1 MCGGGSAPLGRA
13 EPSHCTR
20 KKNQVRIAL
29 CCLVVLTTGWLN
41 ASKPDAKKSSL
52 ASYLARVQMEQPA
65 APTLSPGSI
74 WVDSGR
80 MASLSTDYKAMV
92 VGDLIEIV
100 VVQGVTSTNANSVAT
115 NRTLSTSSGITS
127 LPGKLNVGGVSS
139 LLGLNSSEALAGKGA
154 ASTAT
159 NVTTNLSGRVVAVL
173 ASGNLV
179 VEAERIINMNN
190 EKQTIIL
197 RGVVRRGDIG
207 PTNTVASDAV
217 GDLELE
223 IKGKG
228 VISDGVRPPHPVLR
242 AILRI
247 LNF

>member
-1 MCGGGSAPLGRA
+1 
-13 EPSHCTR
+13 
-20 KKNQVRIAL
+20 VRIVL
-29 CCLVVLTTGWLN
+29 CCLLVLTTGWLN

-127 LPGKLNVGGVSS
+127 LPGKLNVSGVSS

-228 VISDGVRPPHPVLR
+228 VVSDGVRPPRRWLR
-242 AILRI
+242 TILSF
-247 LNF
+247 LDF

>member
-1 MCGGGSAPLGRA
+1 MKTL
-13 EPSHCTR
+13 
-20 KKNQVRIAL
+20 L
-29 CCLVVLTTGWLN
+29 CCLLLLTSTELN
-41 ASKPDAKKSSL
+41 ASKRDTKDGGLAK
-52 ASYLARVQMEQPA
+52 YLARLQVAQPA
-65 APTLSPGSI
+65 APPLTLGSI

-80 MASLSTDYKAMV
+80 MAALSADYKAMN
-92 VGDLIEIV
+92 VGDLLEIV
-100 VVQGVTSTNANSVAT
+100 VVQGVTSTNSNAVST
-115 NRTLSTSSGITS
+115 NRTLNTSSGISS
-127 LPGKLNVGGVSS
+127 LPGKIKVGGVAS

-179 VEAERIINMNN
+179 VEAERVIDMNH
-190 EKQTIIL
+190 EKQTIVL

-207 PTNTVASDAV
+207 PNNTVASDAV

-228 VISDGVRPPHPVLR
+228 VVSDGVRPPRQWLR
-242 AILRI
+242 TILSF
-247 LNF
+247 LDF

>member
-1 MCGGGSAPLGRA
+1 MK
-13 EPSHCTR
+13 T
-20 KKNQVRIAL
+20 VL
-29 CCLVVLTTGWLN
+29 CCLLLLTTGWLN
-41 ASKPDAKKSSL
+41 VTKLNATTKDAEKTNLTK
-52 ASYLARVQMEQPA
+52 YLARVQSAQPA
-65 APTLSPGSI
+65 PPVFSLGSI

-80 MASLSTDYKAMV
+80 MASLSTDYKAMA

-100 VVQGVTSTNANSVAT
+100 VVQGVTATNANAVST
-115 NRTLSTSSGITS
+115 NRTLNTSSGITS
-127 LPGKLNVGGVSS
+127 LPGKINVGGVSS
-139 LLGLNSSEALAGKGA
+139 LLALNSSEALAGKGS

-173 ASGNLV
+173 TSGTLV
-179 VEAERIINMNN
+179 VEAERIINMNH

-207 PTNTVASDAV
+207 PNNTVASDAV

-228 VISDGVRPPHPVLR
+228 VVSDGVRPPRRWLR
-242 AILRI
+242 TILSF
-247 LNF
+247 LDF

>member
-1 MCGGGSAPLGRA
+1 MDTSSGRELPARRCWKLWRSSNQETMCGGGSAPLGRA

-115 NRTLSTSSGITS
+115 NRTLST
-127 LPGKLNVGGVSS
+127 
-139 LLGLNSSEALAGKGA
+139 
-154 ASTAT
+154 
-159 NVTTNLSGRVVAVL
+159 
-173 ASGNLV
+173 
-179 VEAERIINMNN
+179 
-190 EKQTIIL
+190 
-197 RGVVRRGDIG
+197 
-207 PTNTVASDAV
+207 
-217 GDLELE
+217 
-223 IKGKG
+223 
-228 VISDGVRPPHPVLR
+228 
-242 AILRI
+242 
-247 LNF
+247 